1 MTRMYFLRC
10 AVRAYARLFLETD
23 VVCCLAVI
31 CAIAKD
37 VVTVTVVR
45 DRFFS
50 FFLKRSALPFVA
62 RRGTDGT
69 CGGEGSD
76 QTGGVLGRRKGS
88 ISDMPYRGMMSE
100 NKLRIYIHPPSITVK
115 RQAREYIDYI
125 QPSIP
130 QLERMQRGKRKSYSC
145 TSE

>member
-10 AVRAYARLFLETD
+10 AVRAYARFFLETD

-50 FFLKRSALPFVA
+50 FFLKKICLAFCGEEGN
-62 RRGTDGT
+62 RRH
-69 CGGEGSD
+69 
-76 QTGGVLGRRKGS
+76 
-88 ISDMPYRGMMSE
+88 
-100 NKLRIYIHPPSITVK
+100 LRW
-115 RQAREYIDYI
+115 
-125 QPSIP
+125 
-130 QLERMQRGKRKSYSC
+130 
-145 TSE
+145 